1 MKRVSVPLTLDAPAR
16 FLFWD
21 ADYVMV
27 AACGFGCGTII
38 AAWWAGIAVGG
49 VARAFA
55 LFYWHLP
62 FDLFKRVPASAR
74 RHFFG

>member
-38 AAWWAGIAVGG
+38 AAWWAGIAVG
-49 VARAFA
+49 VIFCM
-55 LFYWHLP
+55 LL
-62 FDLFKRVPASAR
+62 LASAV
-74 RHFFG
+74 